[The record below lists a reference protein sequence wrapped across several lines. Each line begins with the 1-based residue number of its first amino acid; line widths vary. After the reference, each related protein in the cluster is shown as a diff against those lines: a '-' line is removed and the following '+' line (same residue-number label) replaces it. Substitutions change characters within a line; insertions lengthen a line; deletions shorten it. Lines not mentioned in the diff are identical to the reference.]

1 MVPAPKLFRATWPLG
16 VIFWTLVVALIG
28 LSLDWD
34 FNLEVPIS
42 QASSGFVGKVTKES
56 KENEG
61 GQRETT
67 LPVASFHW
75 VPSFHPYFVR
85 IVDQPSGPVL
95 RLLKSAVIIRA
106 PPVSTSI

>member
-1 MVPAPKLFRATWPLG
+1 MVAEPQLPRTTWPLG

-42 QASSGFVGKVTKES
+42 QSSSGFVGKVTKES
-56 KENEG
+56 KENQG

-67 LPVASFHW
+67 LPAVSLHW
-75 VPSFHPYFVR
+75 VPSFQPYFVR
-85 IVDQPSGPVL
+85 ILDQQSSPAL
-95 RLLKSAVIIRA
+95 RLLKSTVIRA